1 MNADGSR
8 YLVLSNG
15 YRYDGR
21 PGEADFRTIQ
31 YDNYGVLLPKPEVIK
46 EITDREAM
54 PTQQLVDSADLKD
67 RAELQWRLA
76 LPLLVPI
83 VAFFA
88 VPLARVNPRQG
99 RFLKL
104 IPAVFLYMAYL
115 GLLIS
120 ARGWMES
127 GITPANIG
135 LWWVHLV
142 FLGVGIMLNFR
153 ALAAPGTPNGGAHA
167 VA

>member
-1 MNADGSR
+1 MSTLRLLGS
-8 YLVLSNG
+8 G
-15 YRYDGR
+15 
-21 PGEADFRTIQ
+21 
-31 YDNYGVLLPKPEVIK
+31 
-46 EITDREAM
+46 
-54 PTQQLVDSADLKD
+54 DLKD

-99 RFLKL
+99 RFRKL

-115 GLLIS
+115 ALLIS

-127 GITPANIG
+127 GRTPVAIG
-135 LWWVHLV
+135 LWWVHLL
-142 FLGVGIMLNFR
+142 FLGVGVLLNFR
-153 ALAAPGTPNGGAHA
+153 ALTAPGGMPKGGAHA
-167 VA
+167 AA